1 MALTIKCWISSVHHL
16 RSGFVRVIVEYD
28 KYLIQACLW
37 RNSTLLSLPFFK
49 SIIHGAGSHEVK
61 FDFAAPF
68 LYLQTI

>member
-1 MALTIKCWISSVHHL
+1 MTIKCWISGVHHL

-37 RNSTLLSLPFFK
+37 RNSTLLSLPFLKALFT
-49 SIIHGAGSHEVK
+49 GAGSNKVK

-68 LYLQTI
+68 